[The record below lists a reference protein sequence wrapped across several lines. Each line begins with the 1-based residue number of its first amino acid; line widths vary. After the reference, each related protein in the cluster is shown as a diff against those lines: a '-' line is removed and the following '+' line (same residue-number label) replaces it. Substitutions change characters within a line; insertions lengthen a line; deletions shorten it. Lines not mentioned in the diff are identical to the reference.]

1 MHRDANRWLR
11 IILQTLWES
20 TGKIWK
26 TRCKEKYGKNRED
39 KIRIQ
44 TLTLQRR
51 VEGKNMLLHKDQKL
65 FKGKHQANINTLITK
80 SNDVLEGWLNTVE
93 PLL

>member
-1 MHRDANRWLR
+1 MVG
-11 IILQTLWES
+11 IILQTLWDS
-20 TGKIWK
+20 TGKMWK

-44 TLTLQRR
+44 TLTLRR
-51 VEGKNMLLHKDQKL
+51 QVEECYKKKNMLLHNDQKL
-65 FKGKHQANINTLITK
+65 FKANINTLITK
-80 SNDVLEGWLNTVE
+80 SNDVLEAWLNTVE